1 MRDRINKGVDILEC
15 ITTSIDFS
23 LLRGSNHNGQS
34 CNLICNP
41 ENTLECIMAVFWEEA
56 TTDYTLEC
64 ITTSAL
70 QVQYSLVG
78 GSNHNGPVVRTYTTY
93 AL

>member
-23 LLRGSNHNGQS
+23 LLRGRNHNGQS

-56 TTDYTLEC
+56 TSDYLLEC
-64 ITTSAL
+64 ITASAL
-70 QVQYSLVG
+70 EVHFSLLEE
-78 GSNHNGPVVRTYTTY
+78 SNN
-93 AL
+93 